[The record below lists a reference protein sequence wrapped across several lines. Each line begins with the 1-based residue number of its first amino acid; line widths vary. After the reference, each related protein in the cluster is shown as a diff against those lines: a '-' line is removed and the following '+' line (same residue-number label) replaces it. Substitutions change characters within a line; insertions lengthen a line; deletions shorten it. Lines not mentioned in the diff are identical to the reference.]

1 MTIRRPLALAA
12 ATGVALLALTGT
24 ALALGAGDDDGD
36 RGPTAVPTVP
46 TSTGP
51 TSTGPTSTGPMSTD
65 PASTAPG
72 VTGSGSGSG
81 SGLLLAGDVD
91 RAAAER
97 AALAHVGSGQVVKI
111 EREVEHGRTV
121 WDVDVRTET
130 GVREVHVDATTGAIT
145 RNRAE
150 SSANDDVPAD
160 RRGDDNQRS
169 DDHGRGD
176 DHRGS
181 ADHHGRGGDDG
192 PGDDRGGDD

>member
-24 ALALGAGDDDGD
+24 ALALGAGNDDRD
-36 RGPTAVPTVP
+36 RGPTAVPT
-46 TSTGP
+46 S
-51 TSTGPTSTGPMSTD
+51 PMSTA
-65 PASTAPG
+65 PMSTAPTFTAPG
-72 VTGSGSGSG
+72 VTGSDTA
-81 SGLLLAGDVD
+81 LVPAGDVD

-97 AALAHVGSGQVVKI
+97 AALAHVGSGQVVKV

-130 GVREVHVDATTGAIT
+130 GVREVHVDAATGAIT
-145 RNRAE
+145 RDRAE
-150 SSANDDVPAD
+150 SSANDDDPAD
-160 RRGDDNQRS
+160 RRGDGRRGDDDPRS

>member
-51 TSTGPTSTGPMSTD
+51 TSTGPTSTS

-72 VTGSGSGSG
+72 VTGSGST
-81 SGLLLAGDVD
+81 LLLAGDVD

-145 RNRAE
+145 RDRAE
-150 SSANDDVPAD
+150 SSANDDDPAD